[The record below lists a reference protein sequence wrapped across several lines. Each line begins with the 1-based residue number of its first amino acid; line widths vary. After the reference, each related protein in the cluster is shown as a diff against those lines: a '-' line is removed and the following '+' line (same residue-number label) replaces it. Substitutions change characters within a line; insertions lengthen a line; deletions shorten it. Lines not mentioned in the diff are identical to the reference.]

1 MKTLFQK
8 TLGLTALAV
17 AAITSFGCEDHFST
31 QEAYAACQA
40 LTDRNPATNPIEAF
54 DDCVA
59 CYESCGGD
67 CAQAGTSP
75 ETYVCPDELGE
86 GGGTGEGGGDA

>member
-1 MKTLFQK
+1 MRFIPLSAA
-8 TLGLTALAV
+8 LLLALTSV
-17 AAITSFGCEDHFST
+17 IVSSGCQDHFTT
-31 QEAYAACQA
+31 QEAVATCTE
-40 LTDRNPATNPIEAF
+40 LTERNPATNPPTSF

-59 CYESCGGD
+59 CYESCGQD

-86 GGGTGEGGGDA
+86 GGGGGE